1 MQSLTE
7 IRELLSSHGLAPK
20 KSLGQNFLID
30 HNLIRKLVDAAGV
43 GPGSLV
49 LEVGPGTGTMTEEL
63 LARGAEVIACEL
75 DAGLAQLLR
84 ERFGADSPAGGTPA
98 TPETGSATLVAGGT
112 PAAPSSPAEG
122 ARGRFTLIEGDCLE
136 GKRTLNREV
145 VAALGAR
152 PFKLVSNLPYGAG
165 TPLMSTLLVD
175 HPECSVLAVTV
186 QREVADRLAAGP
198 GSSEYGALSVIA
210 QAMAEVEA
218 VATLPPECFW
228 PRPDVTSRMAVLRRR
243 ARPLTEDAAGLGS
256 ACRAIFAHRRK
267 QLGSVLGRG
276 LAWPAGIRAEQRAE
290 ELGVSEIVE
299 LARVLKR
306 AEAD

>member
-7 IRELLSSHGLAPK
+7 IRELLASHGLAPK

-30 HNLIRKLVDAAGV
+30 HNLIRKLVDAAAV

-84 ERFGADSPAGGTPA
+84 ERFGPDSLAD
-98 TPETGSATLVAGGT
+98 GT
-112 PAAPSSPAEG
+112 PAAPSSLAPG
-122 ARGRFTLIEGDCLE
+122 GRGRFTLIEGDCLY

-145 VAALGAR
+145 AAVIAAR
-152 PFKLVSNLPYGAG
+152 PFSLVSNLPYGAG
-165 TPLMSTLLVD
+165 TPLLLALLIDDPGCGVM
-175 HPECSVLAVTV
+175 AVTV
-186 QREVADRLAAGP
+186 QREVADRLAARP
-198 GSSEYGALSVIA
+198 GSKEYGALSVIA
-210 QAMAEVEA
+210 QALAEVEG

-243 ARPLTEDAAGLGS
+243 AEPLTRDASGLAA
-256 ACRAIFAHRRK
+256 ACRVIFGQRRK

-276 LAWPAGIRAEQRAE
+276 FDWPAGIRPERRAE
-290 ELGVSEIVE
+290 ELGVAEIVA
-299 LARVLKR
+299 LAGAWRR
-306 AEAD
+306 ANPGSVDREGDQPEAD